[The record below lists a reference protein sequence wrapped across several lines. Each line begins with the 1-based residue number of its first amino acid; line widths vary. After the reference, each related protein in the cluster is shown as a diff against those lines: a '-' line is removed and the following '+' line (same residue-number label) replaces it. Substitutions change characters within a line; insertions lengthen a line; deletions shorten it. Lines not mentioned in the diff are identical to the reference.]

1 MTPVRNVNGGSQAF
15 PTPPDTDGPQR
26 ELSRGGSLFE
36 DVAEPGLDYMASSP
50 TPAGRSHDNVR
61 PGGLFAEDPFQAIR
75 RNLDMI
81 EAGFPAR
88 EVSRFS

>member
-1 MTPVRNVNGGSQAF
+1 MFALYQSLIVRRSSVVK
-15 PTPPDTDGPQR
+15 R
-26 ELSRGGSLFE
+26 ETFCTRAAVRG
-36 DVAEPGLDYMASSP
+36 A
-50 TPAGRSHDNVR
+50 HHR

-75 RNLDMI
+75 RNLDII